1 MYWGGLGY
9 LRSILSCFALILVY
23 WISKW
28 RKESSLDDVNGGY
41 EKSILNFGK
50 DVYVGVFYFYTSLL
64 LVLGF
69 VMKDCA
75 VFVLWQSVFMWL
87 G

>member
-1 MYWGGLGY
+1 ML
-9 LRSILSCFALILVY
+9 FALICTTLLVY
-23 WISKW
+23 WVSKR
-28 RKESSLDDVNGGY
+28 RKESSLDEVNSGGY
-41 EKSILNFGK
+41 EKSILKFGK

-75 VFVLWQSVFMWL
+75 VFVLWQRRR